1 VRPWL
6 RSAHPFALVFAV
18 GTVLA
23 AASPA
28 AVIVVETVSDGAVG
42 PLCPLRNAIASAN
55 ADKAIGGCDAG
66 SGPDVIDMRGLSGL
80 PDTIDLVSPLP
91 PIQADL
97 EILGPGAD
105 RLAVNGGDAH
115 GLFVVQPGVTLAVSD
130 LAITRGLAADS
141 GPGGGFEVGAGA
153 MLTLVGCRVE
163 GNRASEGGGVA
174 SSGGA
179 VEVLGCTFSG
189 NSASSGS
196 GGAIALRGATLEAT
210 NSTLSGNDASTS
222 GGAIAAWTDGG
233 PSSADLHSVTLAE
246 NSAAQG
252 GALFVDTGSTVTL
265 THALLTAGP
274 SGGICAGAVTSAG
287 HNLTDDMSCGFALA
301 TDLEVADAKISPL
314 GDHGGPTPTHDLLAG
329 SPAVDAGAAVCVGAD
344 GFVLTNDQ
352 RGEPRPTDG
361 DGLPGFEC
369 DIGAVEALP
378 EPGAATLALVALGT
392 LAVLLA
398 RRAPK
403 ARARYHRSTAPREDS
418 CTSRFSTRSRTRS
431 PRSP

>member
-6 RSAHPFALVFAV
+6 RSTLPFALAFAFE
-18 GTVLA
+18 TVPSA
-23 AASPA
+23 VSPA

-55 ADKAIGGCDAG
+55 ADKALGGCDAG
-66 SGPDVIDMRGLSGL
+66 NGPDVIDMRGLSGL
-80 PDTIDLVSPLP
+80 PDTIDLVSSLP
-91 PIQADL
+91 AIAEDL

-130 LAITRGLAADS
+130 LAITRGLAAS
-141 GPGGGFEVGAGA
+141 AGGAFDVGAGA
-153 MLTLVGCRVE
+153 ILTLVDCEVE
-163 GNRASEGGGVA
+163 GNAAPEGGGIA
-174 SSGGA
+174 SSGGV
-179 VEVLGCTFSG
+179 VEVYGSSFADNMASG
-189 NSASSGS
+189 GS
-196 GGAIALRGATLEAT
+196 GGAIALRGATLAAT
-210 NSTLSGNDASTS
+210 DSTFSGNHASTS

-233 PSSADLHSVTLAE
+233 ASSAKLNSVTLAE
-246 NSAAQG
+246 NAATQG
-252 GALFVDTGSTVTL
+252 GALFVDTGSLVTL

-287 HNLTDDMSCGFALA
+287 YNLTDDASCGFALL
-301 TDLEVADAKISPL
+301 TDLRVADARIGAL
-314 GDHGGPTPTHDLLAG
+314 GDHGGPTLTHDLMAG
-329 SPAVDAGAAVCVGAD
+329 SPAIDAGADVCVGAD
-344 GFVLTNDQ
+344 GFVLTADQ
-352 RGEPRPTDG
+352 RGEPRRTDG

-369 DIGAVEALP
+369 DIGAVEAVP

-398 RRAPK
+398 RRAPR
-403 ARARYHRSTAPREDS
+403 ARARYHRSAARREDG